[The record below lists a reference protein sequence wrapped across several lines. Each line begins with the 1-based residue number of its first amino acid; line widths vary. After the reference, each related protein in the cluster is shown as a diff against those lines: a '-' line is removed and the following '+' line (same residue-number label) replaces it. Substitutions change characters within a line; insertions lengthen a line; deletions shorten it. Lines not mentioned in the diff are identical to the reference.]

1 MPASRLSADQLYQHL
16 LQLHDDTFAAQ
27 RYELSYHV
35 LAAALHAAEE
45 LNSPELLK
53 SVQKIAG
60 NRQKE
65 IDELRPD
72 HNISSEAAKGRGNS
86 ALFASLASIADAA
99 RGRIAADM
107 TVERLRQ
114 DAGKKGDQ

>member
-1 MPASRLSADQLYQHL
+1 MPASRLPADQLYQHL

-53 SVQKIAG
+53 SVQKVAA
-60 NRQKE
+60 NRQAE

-72 HNISSEAAKGRGNS
+72 HKISSEAAKGRGNF
-86 ALFASLASIADAA
+86 ALFASLANIADAA
-99 RGRIAADM
+99 RGRIEVDR
-107 TVERLRQ
+107 TVERLRE
-114 DAGKKGDQ
+114 DATRKGEG

>member
-16 LQLHDDTFAAQ
+16 LQLHDDAFEAE

-45 LNSPELLK
+45 LDSPELLK
-53 SVQKIAG
+53 SLQKVAA
-60 NRQKE
+60 NRQSQ
-65 IDELRPD
+65 IDELRPE

-86 ALFASLASIADAA
+86 ALFASLANIADAA
-99 RGRIAADM
+99 RGRIAADQA
-107 TVERLRQ
+107 VERLRD
-114 DAGKKGDQ
+114 DATKKGAR